1 MNFVSDNAAGVA
13 PEILAALARAN
24 DSTQASYGADQ
35 ITARLT
41 GKLSLLFE
49 RKVAVFPVATGT
61 AANALALATL
71 TPHYGAVLCHEG
83 AHIYEDECG
92 APEFFSGGAK
102 LIPIAGAL
110 GKLTPASI
118 ALTLAHYQRG
128 VVHHVQPST
137 ISLTQATERGTSY
150 SPAEVDAI
158 SSLAKSEKMSLHMD
172 GARFANALAFLKCTP
187 AEITWKAGVDAMS
200 FGVTKNGALA
210 AEAVIFFDP
219 ARAADIEYRRKRSGH
234 LFSKMRF
241 LSAQIEAMID
251 DGLWLRLAHHA
262 NAMAQRL
269 GQGLTQ
275 LPGCVLEHPVEA
287 NEVFARLPSPAVM
300 EALRAAGANFY
311 PWGPP
316 TDRPLIRLMCS
327 FATREAEVEQFLAA
341 AKNGRGPRS

>member
-1 MNFVSDNAAGVA
+1 MNFVSDNTAGAA

-24 DSTQASYGADQ
+24 DGTAANYGDDE

-41 GKLSLLFE
+41 KKLSTLFE
-49 RKVAVFPVATGT
+49 KEVAVLPVATGT
-61 AANALALATL
+61 AANSLALATL

-92 APEFFSGGAK
+92 APEFYSGGAK
-102 LIPIAGAL
+102 LIPIAGAH
-110 GKLTPASI
+110 GKLTPESFTA
-118 ALTLAHYQRG
+118 ALGHFQRG
-128 VVHHVQPST
+128 VVHHVQPAT
-137 ISLTQATERGTSY
+137 ISLTQATERGTCY
-150 SPAEVDAI
+150 SPTEVAAI
-158 SSLAKSEKMSLHMD
+158 SRVAKKEGMSLHMD
-172 GARFANALAFLKCTP
+172 GARFANALAFLKCAP

-219 ARAADIEYRRKRSGH
+219 ARAADIEYRRKRGGH

-251 DGLWLRLAHHA
+251 DGLWLRLARHA

-269 GQGLTQ
+269 GQGLAQ
-275 LPGCVLEHPVEA
+275 LPGCALEHPVEA
-287 NEVFARLPSPAVM
+287 NVVFARLPSPAVM
-300 EALRAAGANFY
+300 EALRAAGAKFY

-316 TDRPLIRLMCS
+316 TDRPRIRLVCS

-341 AKNGRGPRS
+341 AKN